1 MKYSVILHKL
11 YTSLSHMHGAHD
23 SKNELTSLVQLLG
36 GFATQA
42 GKVGHFDVEAAFAAN
57 ALMQRDIL
65 AVKLDANGIA
75 VRQTALPVT
84 RKAGR
89 VGWGGSKI
97 VASTLDEV
105 CVILLGQEIH

>member
-1 MKYSVILHKL
+1 
-11 YTSLSHMHGAHD
+11 MHGAQD

-84 RKAGR
+84 KKHNTVNSAY
-89 VGWGGSKI
+89 
-97 VASTLDEV
+97 
-105 CVILLGQEIH
+105 